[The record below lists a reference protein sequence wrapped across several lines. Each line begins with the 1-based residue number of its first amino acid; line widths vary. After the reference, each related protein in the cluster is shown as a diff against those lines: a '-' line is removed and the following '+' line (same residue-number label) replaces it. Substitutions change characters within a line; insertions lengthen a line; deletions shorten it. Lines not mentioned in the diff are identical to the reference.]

1 MRFKKLDLNLL
12 VALDHMLALR
22 SVTAAADKMFM
33 SQSAMSNALTR
44 LRTYF
49 DDPLLVQVGRKM
61 ELTPRAEALRPAI
74 RDILVRTEAAIDTA
88 PGFDPTA
95 TDRVFNL
102 LLSDFSLRVLMPNI
116 LRLAKDQKAQV
127 RFNLKAQ
134 TTTPY
139 IQLEQG
145 EVDLLISPEDFISN
159 EHPSALVFEDEYVVV
174 AWKGGKFGAGAIDRQ
189 TYESA
194 GHVAM
199 IPPQQAGTVDKR
211 MLAEAGLVRHVEVT
225 TFSFSTIP
233 HLVRGTDLLATVHRR
248 LAVLMQEQAELV
260 IHPLPGSASTL
271 RQMMQ
276 WHTYRDS
283 DPGITWLRSI
293 VREAGQMLPS
303 HSPDPY

>member
-12 VALDHMLALR
+12 VALDHMLELR

-61 ELTPRAEALRPAI
+61 ELTPRADSLRPAI
-74 RDILVRTEAAIDTA
+74 RDILVRTEAAIDIA
-88 PGFDPTA
+88 PAFDPTT
-95 TDRVFNL
+95 TDRTFNL
-102 LLSDFSLRVLMPNI
+102 LLSDYSLRILMPSI
-116 LRLAKDQKAQV
+116 LRLAKEQNAKV
-127 RFNLKAQ
+127 GFNLKAQ

-139 IQLEQG
+139 LQLEQG
-145 EVDLLISPEDFISN
+145 EIDILISPEDFVSHD
-159 EHPSALVFEDEYVVV
+159 HPYTQLFEDEYVVV
-174 AWKGGKFGAGAIDRQ
+174 AWKYGTYGETTLDNS

-194 GHVAM
+194 GHIAM
-199 IPPQQAGTVDKR
+199 IPPQQAQTVDNR
-211 MLAEAGLVRHVEVT
+211 VLSEAGLARNIQVT

-233 HLVRGTDLLATVHRR
+233 HLVSGTNLLATVHRR
-248 LAVLMQEQAELV
+248 LAESMMSQAELT
-260 IHPLPGSASTL
+260 IHPLPSKASRL

-283 DPGITWLRSI
+283 DPGIIWLRNL
-293 VREAGQMLPS
+293 VQGAGQSLPK
-303 HSPDPY
+303 HSRAR